1 MLEQSKDIPSRA
13 KPDNSP
19 KDASMMDITG
29 HVSVMD
35 INGRFLNSEGHFT
48 DEFNT
53 GGKAVGIDP
62 AKRKAMAEEALR
74 ILKPVSLSVVQD
86 NTTLIYCI
94 QPIRAFDESVNH
106 FLLTV
111 QEAEKTDELERKG
124 DNSLA
129 AVISLYDAIPAS
141 ILIIDPHEHLMGW
154 NRFSREKINNR
165 HESEM
170 MGINP
175 MDRVHP
181 EDLPDLLKKGYK
193 VLEQDVE
200 ETAEF
205 RMYHGDGPPYKW
217 ATMRAK
223 RAVIDGQPFVVAVV
237 TEITELKEAE
247 AKQEKLQEQLL
258 QYQKMELIGQLA
270 GGIAHDFNNALA
282 AIIGNTELVL
292 NKLDAS
298 LPYVDNIKDIHALA
312 TRSAKLTRQLLAF
325 ARKQLALPKI
335 IDLNEAVTEC
345 IPLHRRLIGEH
356 IQFSWHP
363 GKRPAV
369 VLLDPTQLEQILS
382 NLLVNARDA
391 INEDGKIFIDCD
403 FARFE
408 NADCTDSRSGFS
420 PGDYVRLSVG
430 DTGSGIDAKVLP
442 HIYEPFFT
450 TKEVG
455 KGTGLGLS
463 TVYGIVIQNNG
474 FIECR
479 TESGKGTTFD
489 IYLPEYKASEQDK
502 ESDTN
507 SSAVLNENQTILV
520 VEDEP
525 YILKLVRDILKS
537 RGFSV
542 LTAKDA
548 EECLDVTVKSTS
560 RIDLVV
566 TDVVLPTM
574 NGVELSSLLQKDNPT
589 LKVLF
594 MSAHAPEN
602 ISLGKQFEEGV
613 DFIQKPFNI
622 NDFIKAVSRV
632 LTSP

>member
-1 MLEQSKDIPSRA
+1 M
-13 KPDNSP
+13 PDFSGP
-19 KDASMMDITG
+19 
-29 HVSVMD
+29 VYVMD
-35 INGRFLNSEGHFT
+35 INGRLLNAEGSFT
-48 DEFNT
+48 DEFAGSET
-53 GGKAVGIDP
+53 DIGINP
-62 AKRKAMAEEALR
+62 AKRKVMAEEALR
-74 ILKPVSLSVVQD
+74 MLRPVSLSVDQD
-86 NTTLIYCI
+86 NTALIYSI
-94 QPIRAFDESVNH
+94 QPIRSFDESISH

-111 QEAEKTDELERKG
+111 QEAKKTDEPERKG

-129 AVISLYDAIPAS
+129 DVISLYDAIPAS
-141 ILIIDPHEHLMGW
+141 ILIIDPHERLMGW

-165 HESEM
+165 NEREM
-170 MGINP
+170 LGINP

-181 EDLPDLLKKGYK
+181 DDLPDILKKGYN
-193 VLEQDVE
+193 VLENDVE

-205 RMYHGDGPPYKW
+205 RMFHGNGPPYKW

-223 RAVIDGQPFVVAVV
+223 RAVIDDQPFVVAVV

-298 LPYVDNIKDIHALA
+298 FPFVDNIKDIHALA

-325 ARKQLALPKI
+325 ARKQLALPKV
-335 IDLNEAVTEC
+335 IDLNEAITEC
-345 IPLHRRLIGEH
+345 IPLHRRLIGKN

-363 GKRPAV
+363 SKQPAF

-391 INEDGKIFIDCD
+391 ITAGGKIFIDCD
-403 FARFE
+403 FAHFD
-408 NADCTDSRSGFS
+408 NADCTDNRSGFS
-420 PGDYVRLSVG
+420 PGDYVKLSVG
-430 DTGSGIDAKVLP
+430 DTGRGIDAKVLP

-450 TKEVG
+450 TKELG

-489 IYLPEYKASEQDK
+489 IYIPEYK
-502 ESDTN
+502 ESVQEIQADTTAPTVRN
-507 SSAVLNENQTILV
+507 AKQTILV

-525 YILKLVRDILKS
+525 YILKLVKDILES
-537 RGFSV
+537 RGYKVFV
-542 LTAKDA
+542 AKDA
-548 EECLDVTVKSTS
+548 EECLEITVNCLS

-566 TDVVLPTM
+566 TDVILPTM
-574 NGVELSSLLQKDNPT
+574 NGVQLSTLLQKENPT

-602 ISLGKQFEEGV
+602 ISIGKQFEEGV

-622 NDFIKAVSRV
+622 SDFIKAISRV
-632 LTSP
+632 LTAP